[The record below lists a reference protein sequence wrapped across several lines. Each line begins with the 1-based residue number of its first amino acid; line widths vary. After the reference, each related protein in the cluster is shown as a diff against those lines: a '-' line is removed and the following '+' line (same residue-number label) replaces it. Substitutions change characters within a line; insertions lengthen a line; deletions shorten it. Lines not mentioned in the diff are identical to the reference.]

1 MANQTS
7 IDAAFENGG
16 LVWPLCVAAYS
27 CRLYPWLLIKLGDT
41 RIYAASCI
49 RFDHHSNLWGI
60 SNDNQWC
67 GRACLETERYARWS
81 GLMSLNTH
89 FTTWW
94 NRGSDSKTVDKPFVK
109 SSHKLR
115 PPLLKCILCHVSHF
129 MFWLYKIFSSSVHY

>member
-1 MANQTS
+1 
-7 IDAAFENGG
+7 
-16 LVWPLCVAAYS
+16 
-27 CRLYPWLLIKLGDT
+27 T

-89 FTTWW
+89 FTTWG
-94 NRGSDSKTVDKPFVK
+94 NRGSGLKVAAKANVK
-109 SSHKLR
+109 GCPTMAR
-115 PPLLKCILCHVSHF
+115 PLLKSILCQDDIYMMS
-129 MFWLYKIFSSSVHY
+129 YA

>member
-1 MANQTS
+1 MANHTS

-41 RIYAASCI
+41 RIDAASCI

-67 GRACLETERYARWS
+67 GRAGMVPRYE
-81 GLMSLNTH
+81 GLLRVSLRIVRKVLIGWVNVVL
-89 FTTWW
+89 
-94 NRGSDSKTVDKPFVK
+94 N
-109 SSHKLR
+109 
-115 PPLLKCILCHVSHF
+115 
-129 MFWLYKIFSSSVHY
+129 